1 MAKAF
6 EKLLS
11 PKKLDD
17 SKKALFFRN
26 TLLFII
32 SICYVVNAHFYTTGC
47 GDSQVKILY
56 IDIQS
61 HINKLKYYFINQE
74 YL

>member
-26 TLLFII
+26 ILRFII
-32 SICYVVNAHFYTTGC
+32 STCRVINGPFYTTGC

-56 IDIQS
+56 IDDFVI
-61 HINKLKYYFINQE
+61 F
-74 YL
+74 

>member
-11 PKKLDD
+11 PKKLDV

-26 TLLFII
+26 ILLFII
-32 SICYVVNAHFYTTGC
+32 SICRVINDPFYTTGC

-56 IDIQS
+56 IDDYV
-61 HINKLKYYFINQE
+61 KY
-74 YL
+74 